1 LIIKDINIYRGRFKL
16 KSALIRKCVIV
27 FATVFLVFC
36 VSLAQE
42 KPQPKGET
50 VSPVAMLA
58 KGMTD
63 RLSDSLNIKKAV
75 GKPVKVGNV
84 TIVPIIMI
92 DVGFGGGG
100 GGPAGQPQ
108 MGAHGFGFGG
118 EARPLGF
125 VVISKSGVKFIPV
138 GKIPRK

>member
-1 LIIKDINIYRGRFKL
+1 LNN
-16 KSALIRKCVIV
+16 AWIRKAGLIFTVI
-27 FATVFLVFC
+27 FLVAGMAM
-36 VSLAQE
+36 AQE
-42 KPQPKGET
+42 KPKPKTET
-50 VSPVAMLA
+50 ISPMTMLT

-63 RLSDSLNIKKAV
+63 RLSDSLDIKKVV
-75 GKPVKVGNV
+75 GKPIKVGNT

-118 EARPLGF
+118 KARPLGF
-125 VVISKSGVKFIPV
+125 VVISKAGVKFIPV
-138 GKIPRK
+138 GKVPRK

>member
-1 LIIKDINIYRGRFKL
+1 MKSVWIGR
-16 KSALIRKCVIV
+16 IV
-27 FATVFLVFC
+27 LVLAAAFLVSGVCF
-36 VSLAQE
+36 AQE
-42 KPQPKGET
+42 KPKAEGET
-50 VSPVAMLA
+50 ISPVTLLA

-63 RLSDSLNIKKAV
+63 RLSDSLHVKKAV

-125 VVISKSGVKFIPV
+125 VVISKAGVKFIPV

>member
-1 LIIKDINIYRGRFKL
+1 M
-16 KSALIRKCVIV
+16 VIFAAV
-27 FATVFLVFC
+27 FFVVGI
-36 VSLAQE
+36 SMAQE
-42 KPQPKGET
+42 KQKPEGET
-50 VSPVAMLA
+50 ISPVAMLT

-75 GKPVKVGNV
+75 GKPIKVGNV

-108 MGAHGFGFGG
+108 MGALGFGFGG

-125 VVISKSGVKFIPV
+125 VVISKAGVKFIPV
-138 GKIPRK
+138 GKVPRK

>member
-1 LIIKDINIYRGRFKL
+1 M
-16 KSALIRKCVIV
+16 KSAWNGKIV
-27 FATVFLVFC
+27 LVVAAVFLLSVMSF
-36 VSLAQE
+36 AQE
-42 KPQPKGET
+42 KEKPKGET
-50 VSPVAMLA
+50 VNPVTLLT

-63 RLSDSLNIKKAV
+63 RLSDSLHVKKAI

-84 TIVPIIMI
+84 TIIPIIMI

-125 VVISKSGVKFIPV
+125 VVISKAGVKFVPV

>member
-1 LIIKDINIYRGRFKL
+1 M
-16 KSALIRKCVIV
+16 KSAWICKVVVI
-27 FATVFLVFC
+27 FAAVFLV
-36 VSLAQE
+36 VGMSMAQE
-42 KPQPKGET
+42 KQESKGET
-50 VSPVAMLA
+50 VNPVSMLT
-58 KGMTD
+58 KGMTE
-63 RLSDSLNIKKAV
+63 RLSDSLDIKKVV
-75 GKPVKVGNV
+75 GKPIKVGNV

>member
-1 LIIKDINIYRGRFKL
+1 M
-16 KSALIRKCVIV
+16 KSAWICKVVLVLVAI
-27 FATVFLVFC
+27 FLVFGA
-36 VSLAQE
+36 SMAQD
-42 KPQPKGET
+42 KPKSQGET
-50 VSPVAMLA
+50 ISPLSMLT

-63 RLSDSLNIKKAV
+63 RLSDSLHVKKAV
-75 GKPVKVGNV
+75 GKPIKVGDV

-92 DVGFGGGG
+92 DIGFGGGG
-100 GGPAGQPQ
+100 GGPSGQPQ

-125 VVISKSGVKFIPV
+125 VVISKAGVKFVPV

>member
-1 LIIKDINIYRGRFKL
+1 M
-16 KSALIRKCVIV
+16 KSAWIGKIV
-27 FATVFLVFC
+27 WVLAAVFLLSG
-36 VSLAQE
+36 VSVSQD
-42 KPQPKGET
+42 KPKPEGQA
-50 VSPVAMLA
+50 VSPVTQLA
-58 KGMTD
+58 KGMTE
-63 RLSDSLNIKKAV
+63 RLSDSLHVKKAV

-125 VVISKSGVKFIPV
+125 VVISKSGVKFVPV

>member
-1 LIIKDINIYRGRFKL
+1 V
-16 KSALIRKCVIV
+16 KSAWNGKIV
-27 FATVFLVFC
+27 LVLAAVFLVC
-36 VSLAQE
+36 GMSLAQE
-42 KPQPKGET
+42 KEKPKGET
-50 VSPVAMLA
+50 VSPVTLIA

-63 RLSDSLNIKKAV
+63 RLSDVLHVKKAV

-118 EARPLGF
+118 EATPLGF
-125 VVISKSGVKFIPV
+125 VVISKAGVKFVPV

>member
-1 LIIKDINIYRGRFKL
+1 M
-16 KSALIRKCVIV
+16 KSVWICKVLLV
-27 FATVFLVFC
+27 FVAVFLVFG
-36 VSLAQE
+36 VSMAQE
-42 KPQPKGET
+42 KPKPKGET
-50 VSPVAMLA
+50 NNPVAMLT

-63 RLSDSLNIKKAV
+63 RLSDSLNIKKVV
-75 GKPVKVGNV
+75 GKPIKVGKV

-100 GGPAGQPQ
+100 GGPPGQPQ

-125 VVISKSGVKFIPV
+125 VVISKAGVKFIPV
-138 GKIPRK
+138 GKVPRK

>member
-1 LIIKDINIYRGRFKL
+1 MKGAWMCKFSMVLAVLVLVAGMSVAQDKPKPKE
-16 KSALIRKCVIV
+16 KSISPI
-27 FATVFLVFC
+27 FL
-36 VSLAQE
+36 L
-42 KPQPKGET
+42 T
-50 VSPVAMLA
+50 

-63 RLSDSLNIKKAV
+63 RLSDSLNIEKVV
-75 GKPVKVGNV
+75 GKPIKAGNV

-108 MGAHGFGFGG
+108 MGAQGFGFGG

-125 VVISKSGVKFIPV
+125 VVIGKNGVKFIPV
-138 GKIPRK
+138 GKVPRK

>member
-1 LIIKDINIYRGRFKL
+1 M
-16 KSALIRKCVIV
+16 KSAWISQFLLVV
-27 FATVFLVFC
+27 VAVFLVFG
-36 VSLAQE
+36 VSIAQE
-42 KPQPKGET
+42 KPRPKGET
-50 VSPVAMLA
+50 MSPVTVLT

-63 RLSDSLNIKKAV
+63 RLSESLHVKKAV
-75 GKPVKVGNV
+75 GKPIKVGNV

-125 VVISKSGVKFIPV
+125 VVISKAGVKFVPV

>member
-1 LIIKDINIYRGRFKL
+1 M
-16 KSALIRKCVIV
+16 KSVWICKVVVI
-27 FATVFLVFC
+27 FTAVFLVFG
-36 VSLAQE
+36 VSMAQE
-42 KPQPKGET
+42 RQKPKGET
-50 VSPVAMLA
+50 ISPVAMLT

-63 RLSDSLNIKKAV
+63 RLSDSLNIKKVV
-75 GKPVKVGNV
+75 GKPIKVGDL

-100 GGPAGQPQ
+100 GGPSSQPQ

-125 VVISKSGVKFIPV
+125 VVIGKAGVKFIPV
-138 GKIPRK
+138 GKVPRK

>member
-1 LIIKDINIYRGRFKL
+1 MKHAWMCKFTMVLAVL
-16 KSALIRKCVIV
+16 
-27 FATVFLVFC
+27 FLTAGTNM
-36 VSLAQE
+36 AQE
-42 KPQPKGET
+42 KSDPKEESI
-50 VSPVAMLA
+50 SPVVMLT

-63 RLSDSLNIKKAV
+63 RLSDSLDIKKVV
-75 GKPVKVGNV
+75 GKPIKAGNV
-84 TIVPIIMI
+84 TIIPIIMI

-125 VVISKSGVKFIPV
+125 VVIGKAGVKFIPV

>member
-1 LIIKDINIYRGRFKL
+1 M
-16 KSALIRKCVIV
+16 KSAWNCKIV
-27 FATVFLVFC
+27 YVLVAVFLVFG
-36 VSLAQE
+36 VSLAQD
-42 KPQPKGET
+42 KPKSEGVT
-50 VSPVAMLA
+50 VSPVTLLA

-63 RLSDSLNIKKAV
+63 RLSDSLHVKKAV

-92 DVGFGGGG
+92 DLGFGGGG

-125 VVISKSGVKFIPV
+125 VVISKAGVKFVPV

>member
-1 LIIKDINIYRGRFKL
+1 L
-16 KSALIRKCVIV
+16 KSTWICKVVVIFAAV
-27 FATVFLVFC
+27 FFVVGI
-36 VSLAQE
+36 SMAQE
-42 KPQPKGET
+42 KQKPEGET
-50 VSPVAMLA
+50 ISPVAMLT

-75 GKPVKVGNV
+75 GKPIKVGNV

-108 MGAHGFGFGG
+108 MGALGFGFGG

-125 VVISKSGVKFIPV
+125 VVISKAGVKFIPV
-138 GKIPRK
+138 GKVPRK

>member
-1 LIIKDINIYRGRFKL
+1 V
-16 KSALIRKCVIV
+16 VIFAAV
-27 FATVFLVFC
+27 FFVVGI
-36 VSLAQE
+36 SMAQE
-42 KPQPKGET
+42 KQKPEGET
-50 VSPVAMLA
+50 ISPVAMLT

-75 GKPVKVGNV
+75 GKPIKVGNV

-108 MGAHGFGFGG
+108 MGALGFGFGG

-125 VVISKSGVKFIPV
+125 VVISKAGVKFIPV
-138 GKIPRK
+138 GKVPRK

>member
-1 LIIKDINIYRGRFKL
+1 M
-16 KSALIRKCVIV
+16 KSAWICKVLVI
-27 FATVFLVFC
+27 FAAVFLV
-36 VSLAQE
+36 VEISMAQE
-42 KPQPKGET
+42 KQKPEGET
-50 VSPVAMLA
+50 ISPVVMLT

-63 RLSDSLNIKKAV
+63 RLSDSLNIKKVV
-75 GKPVKVGNV
+75 GKPIKVGKV

-125 VVISKSGVKFIPV
+125 VVISKAGVKFIPV
-138 GKIPRK
+138 GKVPRK

>member
-1 LIIKDINIYRGRFKL
+1 V
-16 KSALIRKCVIV
+16 KSAWIRKILFV
-27 FATVFLVFC
+27 FALIFVVVS

-42 KPQPKGET
+42 KPQTKGMT
-50 VSPVAMLA
+50 TSPLAMLA

-63 RLSDSLNIKKAV
+63 RLSDSLDIKKVV
-75 GKPVKVGNV
+75 GKPVKVGNL

-92 DVGFGGGG
+92 DMGFGGGG
-100 GGPAGQPQ
+100 GGPAERPQ
-108 MGAHGFGFGG
+108 MGAYGFGFGG

-125 VVISKSGVKFIPV
+125 VVIGKGGVKFIPV

>member
-1 LIIKDINIYRGRFKL
+1 M
-16 KSALIRKCVIV
+16 KSAWIYKVVLVLV
-27 FATVFLVFC
+27 AVFLVFG
-36 VSLAQE
+36 VSMAQE
-42 KPQPKGET
+42 KPKSKGET
-50 VSPVAMLA
+50 ISPVSMLT

-63 RLSDSLNIKKAV
+63 RLSESLHVKKAV
-75 GKPVKVGNV
+75 GKPIKVGDV

-108 MGAHGFGFGG
+108 MGAYGFGFGG

-125 VVISKSGVKFIPV
+125 VVISKAGVKFIPV
-138 GKIPRK
+138 GKVPRK

>member
-1 LIIKDINIYRGRFKL
+1 V
-16 KSALIRKCVIV
+16 KSAWIGKIV
-27 FATVFLVFC
+27 LVLAAALL
-36 VSLAQE
+36 VSGVSFSQE
-42 KPQPKGET
+42 KPKPRGET
-50 VSPVAMLA
+50 VSPVTLLA

-63 RLSDSLNIKKAV
+63 RLSDSLHVKKAV

-125 VVISKSGVKFIPV
+125 VVISKTGVKFVPV

>member
-1 LIIKDINIYRGRFKL
+1 M
-16 KSALIRKCVIV
+16 KSAWMCKIVVISL
-27 FATVFLVFC
+27 AVFLV
-36 VSLAQE
+36 VGMSMAQE
-42 KPQPKGET
+42 EPKSEGET
-50 VSPVAMLA
+50 ISPVVKLA

-75 GKPVKVGNV
+75 GKPIKVGNM
-84 TIVPIIMI
+84 TIIPIIMI

-125 VVISKSGVKFIPV
+125 VVISKAGVKFIPV
-138 GKIPRK
+138 GKVPRK

>member
-1 LIIKDINIYRGRFKL
+1 M
-16 KSALIRKCVIV
+16 KSAWNGKIV
-27 FATVFLVFC
+27 LVVAGVFLLSVMSF
-36 VSLAQE
+36 AQE
-42 KPQPKGET
+42 KEKPKGET
-50 VSPVAMLA
+50 VNPVTLLA

-63 RLSDSLNIKKAV
+63 RLSDSLHVKKAV

-84 TIVPIIMI
+84 TIIPIIMI

-125 VVISKSGVKFIPV
+125 VVIGKAGVKFVPV

>member
-1 LIIKDINIYRGRFKL
+1 MCKVV
-16 KSALIRKCVIV
+16 VIV
-27 FATVFLVFC
+27 AAVFLV
-36 VSLAQE
+36 VGIAMAQE
-42 KPQPKGET
+42 GQKPKGET
-50 VSPVAMLA
+50 VSRVAMLT

-63 RLSDSLNIKKAV
+63 RLSDSLDIKKV
-75 GKPVKVGNV
+75 IGKPIKVGSV
-84 TIVPIIMI
+84 TVVPIIMI

-118 EARPLGF
+118 EAKPLGF
-125 VVISKSGVKFIPV
+125 VVISKTGVKFVPV

>member
-1 LIIKDINIYRGRFKL
+1 M
-16 KSALIRKCVIV
+16 KSAWMKRFVWVL
-27 FATVFLVFC
+27 AAVFLV
-36 VSLAQE
+36 SGMAMAQE
-42 KPQPKGET
+42 KPQTKGET
-50 VSPVAMLA
+50 VSPVTLLT

-63 RLSDSLNIKKAV
+63 RLAESLHVKKAV
-75 GKPVKVGNV
+75 GKPIKVGKV

-125 VVISKSGVKFIPV
+125 VVIGKTGVKFVPV

>member
-1 LIIKDINIYRGRFKL
+1 M
-16 KSALIRKCVIV
+16 KSAWNGKIV
-27 FATVFLVFC
+27 LVVAGVFLLSVMSF
-36 VSLAQE
+36 AQE
-42 KPQPKGET
+42 KEKPKGET
-50 VSPVAMLA
+50 VNPVILLA

-63 RLSDSLNIKKAV
+63 RLSDSLHVKKAV

-125 VVISKSGVKFIPV
+125 VVISKAGVKFVPV

>member
-1 LIIKDINIYRGRFKL
+1 M
-16 KSALIRKCVIV
+16 KSAWMYRFLFGLV
-27 FATVFLVFC
+27 AVFLVFGMT
-36 VSLAQE
+36 LAQE
-42 KPQPKGET
+42 DPKPKGET
-50 VSPVAMLA
+50 ISPVTLLT

-63 RLSDSLNIKKAV
+63 RLSESLHVKKAV
-75 GKPVKVGNV
+75 GKPIKVGKV

-125 VVISKSGVKFIPV
+125 VVISKAGVKFVPV

>member
-1 LIIKDINIYRGRFKL
+1 M
-16 KSALIRKCVIV
+16 KSAWICKGVVI
-27 FATVFLVFC
+27 FAALFLAAGVL
-36 VSLAQE
+36 VAQE
-42 KPQPKGET
+42 KPKPKGDT
-50 VSPVAMLA
+50 ISPVAMLT

-63 RLSDSLNIKKAV
+63 RLSDSLNIKKVV
-75 GKPVKVGNV
+75 GKPIKAGNV

-108 MGAHGFGFGG
+108 MGALGFGFGG

-125 VVISKSGVKFIPV
+125 VVISKAGVKFIPV
-138 GKIPRK
+138 GKVPRK